1 MGMKSGLIKS
11 NGNFIKTV
19 RIIVL
24 DGVSVGGAES
34 IRLNE
39 ENAKAATK
47 TPSII
52 IKIFNEAHN
61 PKIIIPKINGT
72 REKIQP
78 KIKELQIFPNRIV
91 FIEIGHAINL
101 SRVLILVSHG
111 NTTGPIEVAVK
122 NRVIAISP
130 DIRKMGMIF
139 LPMVNAKNNT
149 IGNKSP

>member
-11 NGNFIKTV
+11 NGNLIKTV

-52 IKIFNEAHN
+52 IKIFNEVVNQLELDRHL
-61 PKIIIPKINGT
+61 PP
-72 REKIQP
+72 RE
-78 KIKELQIFPNRIV
+78 
-91 FIEIGHAINL
+91 
-101 SRVLILVSHG
+101 RVPLV
-111 NTTGPIEVAVK
+111 V
-122 NRVIAISP
+122 
-130 DIRKMGMIF
+130 
-139 LPMVNAKNNT
+139 
-149 IGNKSP
+149 

>member
-1 MGMKSGLIKS
+1 MNSGLIKS
-11 NGNFIKTV
+11 KGNLTKTV
-19 RIIVL
+19 RIIVF
-24 DGVSVGGAES
+24 DGVSVGGVES

-47 TPSII
+47 IPSII
-52 IKIFNEAHN
+52 IKIFNEIHN
-61 PKIIIPKINGT
+61 PKINIPKINGT
-72 REKIQP
+72 IEKIQP
-78 KIKELQIFPNRIV
+78 KAKELQILPNRIV

-130 DIRKMGMIF
+130 DIRKTGMIL
-139 LPMVNAKNNT
+139 LPIVNAKNNT
-149 IGNKSP
+149 IGNKIP

>member
-47 TPSII
+47 IPSII
-52 IKIFNEAHN
+52 IKIFNETHN
-61 PKIIIPKINGT
+61 PKINIPKINGT
-72 REKIQP
+72 IEKIQP

-91 FIEIGHAINL
+91 FIEIGQAINL

-139 LPMVNAKNNT
+139 LPIVNAKNNT

>member
-1 MGMKSGLIKS
+1 MNSGLIKS
-11 NGNFIKTV
+11 KGNLTKTV
-19 RIIVL
+19 RIIVFA
-24 DGVSVGGAES
+24 GVSVGGAES

-47 TPSII
+47 IPSII
-52 IKIFNEAHN
+52 IKIFNETHN
-61 PKIIIPKINGT
+61 PKSNIPRINGT
-72 REKIQP
+72 IEKMHP
-78 KIKELQIFPNRIV
+78 KAKELQIFPNNIV

-130 DIRKMGMIF
+130 DIRKTGMIL
-139 LPMVNAKNNT
+139 LPIVNAKNNT
-149 IGNKSP
+149 IGNKIP